1 MKILQDYR
9 KGLIMYNNAPRLNF
23 ENSKNMD
30 DDDYITWTG
39 WTKDQFDVMSQHLG
53 GINSSVNRSKREAL
67 GIFWLKLKTD
77 LSFAQIASL
86 LGIQDPMNVGRRKVS
101 ETFKSVG
108 RVLDLNF
115 VPKHFGFDHM
125 TPEEAKAH
133 HTVYSKTFFGDA
145 PPQPYGMGHICIFIS
160 HLIIEWPA
168 RPSRCTN
175 IDP

>member
-1 MKILQDYR
+1 M
-9 KGLIMYNNAPRLNF
+9 
-23 ENSKNMD
+23 

-39 WTKDQFDVMSQHLG
+39 WTKDQFDGMSQRLG

-77 LSFAQIASL
+77 LYFAQIASL

-108 RVLDLNF
+108 RVLDLNC

-133 HTVYSKTFFGDA
+133 HTVYSKNLFWRC
-145 PPQPYGMGHICIFIS
+145 PRNHMGWDIS
-160 HLIIEWPA
+160 VYL
-168 RPSRCTN
+168 
-175 IDP
+175 